1 MALCVTRFALIHA
14 QMVPATKILGD
25 ATQESVV
32 CFCIMYKYN
41 ALFECN
47 GMYQKLG
54 IIIFTWVYNSYSKYV
69 MEHYSPFY
77 VPKTAKVIRRPTLD

>member
-14 QMVPATKILGD
+14 QMVLATKILGD
-25 ATQESVV
+25 VAQESVV

-47 GMYQKLG
+47 GMNQKLE
-54 IIIFTWVYNSYSKYV
+54 IMLFTCVYNSYSKYV

-77 VPKTAKVIRRPTLD
+77 VSKTL